1 MNPDKTVLVTSP
13 SVPRARQSPVGGR
26 TQRTKPSCWSAC
38 HRVSMGMHVF
48 SLQSADRGQFRFCIH
63 PFGQFLHMQQLHV
76 CTRTAV
82 LLVQTPYHRGL
93 ISTQIYEYSQTRSLL
108 IHRGTHTH
116 KRSYICHAGLVATG
130 RRPLT
135 AQIRLWSNVSSSTP
149 HACTYTCSQTLRA
162 AKGTELPSTGTAED
176 IRMLRTTQ
184 ISIPAVYSAT
194 CVQWSALTRQRP
206 AGTLTVMDRMHTYC
220 IAQLTRTQK

>member
-48 SLQSADRGQFRFCIH
+48 SLQSADRGQFRFRIH

-135 AQIRLWSNVSSSTP
+135 ALKFVYGQMCQAARRTRAHTRAVRLSEQPKVLNSRVQALQKIYECYGRHRSVFRL
-149 HACTYTCSQTLRA
+149 CTQQLVCSGVL
-162 AKGTELPSTGTAED
+162 
-176 IRMLRTTQ
+176 
-184 ISIPAVYSAT
+184 
-194 CVQWSALTRQRP
+194 
-206 AGTLTVMDRMHTYC
+206 
-220 IAQLTRTQK
+220 